1 MAARTEAAGRRPVRR
16 KPATSKIITRTALTR
31 ETKQVME
38 DMEASQQPVVVM
50 YRGRPEAI
58 IQPINVDKL
67 AELITANAA
76 ALVVAERAAAFRD
89 LDQGRA
95 ATSAEVFGD

>member
-1 MAARTEAAGRRPVRR
+1 MAARAEPVRR
-16 KPATSKIITRTALTR
+16 KAATRKIITRTELNR
-31 ETKQVME
+31 DTKQVM
-38 DMEASQQPVVVM
+38 DAMEASQQPVVVM

-58 IQPINVDKL
+58 IQPINVEKL
-67 AELITANAA
+67 ADLITDNAA